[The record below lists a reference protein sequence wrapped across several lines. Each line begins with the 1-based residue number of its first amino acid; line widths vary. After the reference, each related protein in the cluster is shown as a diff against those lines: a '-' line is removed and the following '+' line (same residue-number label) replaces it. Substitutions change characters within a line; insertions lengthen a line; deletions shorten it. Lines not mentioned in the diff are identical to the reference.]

1 MKTTEGGLIQ
11 GLLATIALCWS
22 GFGLLCSLQVVL
34 PAWTSTLWLFTDFAK
49 ESSLLVATFAFL
61 GIVLPAV
68 VRFFGAPRGR

>member
-34 PAWTSTLWLFTDFAK
+34 PARTSSLWLFTVFAK
-49 ESSLLVATFAFL
+49 ESSLMVAAFAL
-61 GIVLPAV
+61 SALSWPC
-68 VRFFGAPRGR
+68 